1 MKAYSTI
8 IYLALFILVSLRSFS
23 QTPWVSKKYAYQVEI
38 PEGFKTVQATG
49 VNVDFKAVN
58 SGNSIIIVVKKL
70 PKEDEKLTIWQGL
83 GDLDEYVHVFQTSL
97 EEFSNSPKIIKYG
110 KTKINNKDAFWIDY
124 TSDNGT
130 YYYKNYSL
138 KKGQYILSITFFSDT
153 HNWNYYSAIWF
164 RFKEQIK
171 F

>member
-1 MKAYSTI
+1 MLFNYQFI
-8 IYLALFILVSLRSFS
+8 IS
-23 QTPWVSKKYAYQVEI
+23 QNVWISKKYGYHVEI
-38 PEGFKTVQATG
+38 PKGFKTAQATG
-49 VNVDFKAVN
+49 INVDFKAVN
-58 SGNSIIIVVKKL
+58 NGNSIIIVVKKL
-70 PKEDEKLTIWQGL
+70 SAEEQKLTLWQGI
-83 GDLDEYVHVFQTSL
+83 GDLDEYSNNLEISL
-97 EEFSNSPKIIKYG
+97 QEFLNSPQVIKYG

-138 KKGQYILSITFFSDT
+138 KKGAYIFTITLFADT
-153 HNWNYYSAIWF
+153 KNWNYYSAIWF

>member
-1 MKAYSTI
+1 MK
-8 IYLALFILVSLRSFS
+8 FILILILGVNISFG
-23 QTPWVSKKYAYQVEI
+23 QTKWNSKKYGYQVEI
-38 PEGFKTVQATG
+38 PEGFKTVKATG

-58 SGNSIIIVVKKL
+58 SGKSIIIVVKKL
-70 PKEDEKLTIWQGL
+70 SEEDQKLTIWQGL
-83 GDLDEYVHVFQTSL
+83 GDLDEYAHVFQTSL
-97 EEFSNSPKIIKYG
+97 EEFTNSPIIIKYG

-138 KKGQYILSITFFSDT
+138 KKGPYIFTITIFSDT
-153 HNWNYYSAIWF
+153 HSWNYYSAIWF